1 MLRPTLTRLLRRKI
15 RPRAQ
20 PISLQMPEQSIRIPE
35 INQDTLPPINFTKI
49 PSTFYETVVMLK
61 SFLLD
66 NIDNSSSRN
75 IIVTNDVSQNQFLN
89 QYLGHGYTITFEN
102 LLSCRNDED
111 LVYFLNLS
119 AENKTD
125 LSDIET
131 TAKKNLKLTK
141 NISKNWQEHLSLLEE
156 ANVIFLTKPLQSD
169 ADIEQQ
175 LKFLLK
181 DSRTVSYLNETLSWS
196 DINPEITSDQKF
208 LDRQFTV
215 KIATQNETRPDY
227 DPDLE
232 DEIWDDKKLENLTFL
247 KKKSVSNIFNEKF
260 KTPNTLQ
267 KYIWGLDLKS
277 SRNIF
282 LTAPT
287 GTGKTLAF
295 LEILAQYK
303 LDAIAAGQGPE
314 LEKNMPFA
322 LILTPNYELINQI
335 NSEIEK
341 YYSHI
346 LSPYKIIRRQDLHD
360 DIFHIKQSDVVVASP
375 YLYELFCR
383 KWWTKFKSV
392 KFIVV
397 DEADHLLRTELTLFN
412 GPDGHLVE
420 TFGRGEF
427 AAIRRIF
434 LRYTDVEHTILN
446 SATLKESYLNV
457 NVDQLLRAGILDLPI
472 TKVDMQL
479 SQSQENEEENTKY
492 ALNPRIHYYF
502 ADNFELNPSGKAV
515 PNNQSNDPNVSDPLE
530 LAIGYAQSVLF
541 NGQGNSKIIFAT
553 PKYES
558 NINTIKSWALI
569 KRLRQA
575 FGAEHVYFGNAASG
589 NNNLKTFKSSSTKY
603 GVYVVSSRSFNT
615 VDFRG
620 LDIEGLDA
628 MIMEKMPNTLQDFI
642 HVSGRVARGEF
653 NRGICVTV
661 VSDEKD
667 RYIKEQFL
675 KLFTKVHE

>member
-215 KIATQNETRPDY
+215 KIATQNETRP
-227 DPDLE
+227 
-232 DEIWDDKKLENLTFL
+232 
-247 KKKSVSNIFNEKF
+247 
-260 KTPNTLQ
+260 
-267 KYIWGLDLKS
+267 
-277 SRNIF
+277 
-282 LTAPT
+282 
-287 GTGKTLAF
+287 
-295 LEILAQYK
+295 
-303 LDAIAAGQGPE
+303 
-314 LEKNMPFA
+314 
-322 LILTPNYELINQI
+322 
-335 NSEIEK
+335 
-341 YYSHI
+341 
-346 LSPYKIIRRQDLHD
+346 
-360 DIFHIKQSDVVVASP
+360 VA
-375 YLYELFCR
+375 
-383 KWWTKFKSV
+383 
-392 KFIVV
+392 
-397 DEADHLLRTELTLFN
+397 
-412 GPDGHLVE
+412 
-420 TFGRGEF
+420 
-427 AAIRRIF
+427 
-434 LRYTDVEHTILN
+434 
-446 SATLKESYLNV
+446 
-457 NVDQLLRAGILDLPI
+457 
-472 TKVDMQL
+472 
-479 SQSQENEEENTKY
+479 
-492 ALNPRIHYYF
+492 
-502 ADNFELNPSGKAV
+502 
-515 PNNQSNDPNVSDPLE
+515 
-530 LAIGYAQSVLF
+530 
-541 NGQGNSKIIFAT
+541 
-553 PKYES
+553 
-558 NINTIKSWALI
+558 
-569 KRLRQA
+569 
-575 FGAEHVYFGNAASG
+575 
-589 NNNLKTFKSSSTKY
+589 
-603 GVYVVSSRSFNT
+603 
-615 VDFRG
+615 
-620 LDIEGLDA
+620 
-628 MIMEKMPNTLQDFI
+628 
-642 HVSGRVARGEF
+642 
-653 NRGICVTV
+653 
-661 VSDEKD
+661 
-667 RYIKEQFL
+667 
-675 KLFTKVHE
+675 